1 MAEQFQSC
9 VWRVLLFLSQS
20 TPLSPYTLLMITITE
35 EHLEELKTPNGGYTK
50 ATLQALGISINNNPG
65 WKKFLIGKT
74 FPDEQYQIAIE
85 GRFKRV
91 SKKNNKS
98 HRHDIDKICI
108 SGKWYR
114 LVEIV

>member
-1 MAEQFQSC
+1 
-9 VWRVLLFLSQS
+9 
-20 TPLSPYTLLMITITE
+20 MITITE

-50 ATLQALGISINNNPG
+50 ATLQALSVSTNNNPG
-65 WKKFLIGKT
+65 WKMFLIGKT
-74 FPDEQYQIAIE
+74 FTDEQYQIALE

-91 SKKNNKS
+91 GKKTKKTQ
-98 HRHDIDKICI
+98 HHLDKICI